1 MPPFVVVVVSLLG
14 SVTAGV
20 VPDASGVVGV
30 VVGVSVPVCVFV
42 SVVTVVSVDDTC
54 SFSPATFEAFV
65 VVEVVMLPSSMITG
79 IVSVVEPVT

>member
-20 VPDASGVVGV
+20 VLDASGVVGV
-30 VVGVSVPVCVFV
+30 SVTVCVFV

>member
-42 SVVTVVSVDDTC
+42 SVVTVVSVDDT
-54 SFSPATFEAFV
+54 
-65 VVEVVMLPSSMITG
+65 
-79 IVSVVEPVT
+79 